1 MTFVDKS
8 YTSRTR
14 FNLAKKD
21 ERKTNKAKSRIT
33 KGDKKSKSV
42 SASAEASQS
51 SQMSSECLLY
61 GKETDSNL
69 ESGTVTAIGGKDTAL
84 FLFRALGKILYCKS
98 EFLLLYPKSLYIIL
112 FWLVIHYFTCRQV
125 LHAAHYSS
133 LETDYS
139 YTYFA

>member
-61 GKETDSNL
+61 GKETDNNL

-98 EFLLLYPKSLYIIL
+98 EFPLLYPSLCIL
-112 FWLVIHYFTCRQV
+112 YC
-125 LHAAHYSS
+125 SG
-133 LETDYS
+133 
-139 YTYFA
+139 